1 MRSSRAAFALRAL
14 MCVAF
19 VSACGDGAITIRASG
34 ADAAAAPGGSG
45 GVPATGGSGGE
56 VLPGGSGGVSVAGG
70 SGGEPAPGGSGG
82 VPTPGGSGGSGGV
95 PTPGGSG
102 GQALP
107 GSSGGSGGAPAP
119 GGSGG
124 APVPGGSGAS
134 GGEPAPGGSGGVPAP
149 GGTGGSGGSGASG
162 GEPAPGG
169 SGGEPAPGGS
179 GAAGGEPAPGGSGGD
194 PVPAPGGSGGE
205 PAPGGAPAPVVD
217 AGVIPAA
224 DPPPA
229 LPANL
234 AAGLLTI
241 DDAEWT
247 DPTLEGLA
255 IDLGPEPPGS
265 VYGVLPVGWEAAAAE
280 RYGAG
285 NTPRSILT
293 MGDSISESQ
302 AFIAEARWDPT
313 SGVSLV
319 EGYTHLSKD
328 LATMAGQESRWGA
341 AIANEALDLATAE
354 VATVL
359 FGTND
364 ARHGYELPAYE
375 ANMRT
380 IIEASLAHGTLPIL
394 MTPPPLNGSAEPVAE
409 LAQML
414 TALALEYAIPLFD
427 LQRFLVDRGR
437 LAQDLPDGIHPD
449 YDAYMAIN
457 AEWIRFYK
465 RIEWGALT
473 VLRPDAP
480 VADPYAADHALV
492 WDRVFDRRFDA
503 PGADP
508 LAGLD
513 IAKGRWEVVPTPLGG
528 DAVPGFALVGTAARD
543 DSAILRL
550 PVRVSGPVR
559 VEITAASDGGEISVI
574 ARNAGDVWGVDGW
587 YFGYGTNLGARTGVV
602 FQDTLL
608 AELPDVRPEP
618 RTWEHVRVRMTPGLA
633 QWGTGGDY
641 RLTYPL
647 AGEGARLRPENDQ
660 VGLYVW
666 SATTYI
672 LRVVVWAGR
681 AP

>member
-1 MRSSRAAFALRAL
+1 

-19 VSACGDGAITIRASG
+19 VSACGDGGISVRG
-34 ADAAAAPGGSG
+34 ADPDAATAAGGSGGSGAPGGSG
-45 GVPATGGSGGE
+45 ASGGQVVPGGSGGSGGSGGTGGAPVPGGSGGSGGE
-56 VLPGGSGGVSVAGG
+56 PAPGGVGGSGGAPVPGGSGGSGGEPAPGGSGSSGGAPVPGG

-82 VPTPGGSGGSGGV
+82 EPT
-95 PTPGGSG
+95 
-102 GQALP
+102 
-107 GSSGGSGGAPAP
+107 P

-124 APVPGGSGAS
+124 APVPGG
-134 GGEPAPGGSGGVPAP
+134 
-149 GGTGGSGGSGASG
+149 SG

-179 GAAGGEPAPGGSGGD
+179 GGEPTPGGM
-194 PVPAPGGSGGE
+194 
-205 PAPGGAPAPVVD
+205 PAPGGAGGEPMPLPD
-217 AGVIPAA
+217 AGVIPPA

-229 LPANL
+229 VPADQAANL
-234 AAGLLTI
+234 LEI

-247 DPTLEGLA
+247 DPTLENLG
-255 IDLGPEPPGS
+255 IDLGPEPAGS
-265 VYGVLPVGWEAAAAE
+265 VYGVLPAGWEAAATA
-280 RYGAG
+280 RYNAA

-313 SGVSLV
+313 SGVSLA

-341 AIANEALDLATAE
+341 AIADEALALAMAE
-354 VATVL
+354 TTTVL

-364 ARHGYELPAYE
+364 ARHGYELPAFE

-380 IIEASLAHGTLPIL
+380 IIEACIAHGTLPIL
-394 MTPPPLNGSAEPVAE
+394 MTPPPLDGSAQPVAE
-409 LAQML
+409 LAQTL
-414 TALALEYAIPLFD
+414 TALALEYEIPLFD

-437 LAQDLPDGIHPD
+437 LALDLPDGIHPD

-473 VLRPDAP
+473 TLRPDAP

-492 WDRVFDRRFDA
+492 WERVFDRRFDA
-503 PGADP
+503 PGVDP
-508 LAGLD
+508 MDGLEV
-513 IAKGRWEVVPTPLGG
+513 AKGRWEVLPTEVG
-528 DAVPGFALVGTAARD
+528 PGALPGAALVGRAAAD

-550 PVRVSGPVR
+550 PVRVAGPVR

-574 ARNAGDVWGVDGW
+574 TRNGGDVWGVDGW

-602 FQDTLL
+602 FQDALL
-608 AELPDVRPEP
+608 ADLPEVRPTP
-618 RTWEHVRVRMTPGLA
+618 RTWEHVRVRNTPGLA
-633 QWGTGGDY
+633 QWGTAGAY
-641 RLTYPL
+641 RLTHPSADETAQL
-647 AGEGARLRPENDQ
+647 GPENDQ